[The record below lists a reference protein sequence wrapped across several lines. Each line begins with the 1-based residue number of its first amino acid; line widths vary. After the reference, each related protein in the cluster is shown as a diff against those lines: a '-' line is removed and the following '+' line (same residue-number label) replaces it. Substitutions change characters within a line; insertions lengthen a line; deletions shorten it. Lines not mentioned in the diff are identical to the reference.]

1 MVHRFD
7 EEDLE
12 ERNLREDKAMKK
24 SEIKLIICGIASLVI
39 SVILAIVTI
48 FVFIANIGMATDVEK
63 IEGGFED
70 IRNTIESMAE
80 SFDDGIDVDVE
91 VPEIVVET

>member
-12 ERNLREDKAMKK
+12 ERNLREDKALKK

>member
-1 MVHRFD
+1 
-7 EEDLE
+7 
-12 ERNLREDKAMKK
+12 MKK

-39 SVILAIVTI
+39 SVILAIIAVI
-48 FVFIANIGMATDVEK
+48 VFIANIGMATDVEK

-70 IRNTIESMAE
+70 IRNTIESMAD

>member
-1 MVHRFD
+1 
-7 EEDLE
+7 
-12 ERNLREDKAMKK
+12 MKK

-39 SVILAIVTI
+39 SVILAIIAVI
-48 FVFIANIGMATDVEK
+48 VFIANIGMATDVEK
-63 IEGGFED
+63 IQGGFED
-70 IRNTIESMAE
+70 IRTTIESMAD

>member
-1 MVHRFD
+1 
-7 EEDLE
+7 
-12 ERNLREDKAMKK
+12 MKK

-39 SVILAIVTI
+39 SVILAIIAVI
-48 FVFIANIGMATDVEK
+48 VFIANIGMATDVEK

-70 IRNTIESMAE
+70 IRTTIESMAD